1 MSLIK
6 HTHRGMTPWFDD
18 MDRWFDTA
26 FAPMRTEPR
35 EGAWTPSV
43 DISEDEK
50 KIVVKADL
58 PGVEEKDM
66 SVKVEDNVLTLS
78 GERKFVKK
86 TDEENFHRVERVY
99 GSFTRSF
106 TLPETA
112 ETDKVEAKYDKGVL
126 KIEIPKVVTKPK
138 EPKVVKIS

>member
-1 MSLIK
+1 
-6 HTHRGMTPWFDD
+6 
-18 MDRWFDTA
+18 
-26 FAPMRTEPR
+26 MRAEPR

-43 DISEDEK
+43 DISEDDG

-58 PGVEEKDM
+58 PGVDEKDM
-66 SVKVEDNVLTLS
+66 SVKVEDNILTLT
-78 GERKFVKK
+78 GERKFEKK

-112 ETDKVEAKYDKGVL
+112 ETDKVVAKYDKGVL

>member
-18 MDRWFDTA
+18 LDRWFDTL
-26 FAPMRTEPR
+26 APMQSEPR

-66 SVKVEDNVLTLS
+66 SVKVEDNVLTLT
-78 GERKFVKK
+78 GERKFEKK
-86 TDEENFHRVERVY
+86 TDKENFHRVERVY

-112 ETDKVEAKYDKGVL
+112 ETDRVEAKYDKGVL

-138 EPKVVKIS
+138 EPKVVEIS

>member
-1 MSLIK
+1 
-6 HTHRGMTPWFDD
+6 

-50 KIVVKADL
+50 KISVKADL

-78 GERKFVKK
+78 GERKFEKK

-112 ETDKVEAKYDKGVL
+112 QTDKVAAKYDKGVL

-138 EPKVVKIS
+138 EPKVVKIN

>member
-18 MDRWFDTA
+18 LDRWFDTL
-26 FAPMRTEPR
+26 APTRSEPR

-66 SVKVEDNVLTLS
+66 SVKVEDNVLTLT
-78 GERKFVKK
+78 GERKFEKK

-112 ETDKVEAKYDKGVL
+112 QTDKVAAKYDKGVL
-126 KIEIPKVVTKPK
+126 KIEIPKVVTKAK

>member
-18 MDRWFDTA
+18 LDRWFDTL
-26 FAPMRTEPR
+26 APMRSEPR

-58 PGVEEKDM
+58 PGVDEKDM
-66 SVKVEDNVLTLS
+66 SVKVEDHVLTLT
-78 GERKFVKK
+78 GERKFEKK
-86 TDEENFHRVERVY
+86 TDEENFHRVERAY

-112 ETDKVEAKYDKGVL
+112 QTDKVAAKYDKGVL

>member
-112 ETDKVEAKYDKGVL
+112 ETDKVAAKYDKGVL